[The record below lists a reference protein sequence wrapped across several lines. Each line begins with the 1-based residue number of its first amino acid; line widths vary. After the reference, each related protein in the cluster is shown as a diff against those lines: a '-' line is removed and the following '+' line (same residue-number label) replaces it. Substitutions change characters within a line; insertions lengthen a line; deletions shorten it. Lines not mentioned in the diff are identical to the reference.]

1 MNKEK
6 IIKRLEADLCLHL
19 DTDVYFPVKQELTQL
34 HSLGMKKE
42 NFKHYIEKRCNQAL
56 NELEPFD
63 KDKCSFDWV
72 EFHAK
77 LDIAVAHMIEEK
89 SKYPDTCLPS
99 KTTIMELMTYSYEKV
114 KKGGCFQKK

>member
-1 MNKEK
+1 MER
-6 IIKRLEADLCLHL
+6 KRLKEIIEQVRQSFQDYVPTFVDGVEMTCDEIL
-19 DTDVYFPVKQELTQL
+19 KQLEDK
-34 HSLGMKKE
+34 MK
-42 NFKHYIEKRCNQAL
+42 CN
-56 NELEPFD
+56 
-63 KDKCSFDWV
+63 FDWV

-99 KTTIMELMTYSYEKV
+99 KTTIMELMNYSYEKV